1 MILLRYLPLM
11 GAAVGIAT
19 AIVWQIGLL
28 PGIGAALPLS
38 VVPVV
43 WFFRRPPEERQF
55 VTDYAGPTKLIAVLW
70 GLATIGH
77 FVPF

>member
-1 MILLRYLPLM
+1 MSLLRYLPLM
-11 GAAVGIAT
+11 WAGVGIAT

-38 VVPVV
+38 IVPIV
-43 WFFRRPPEERQF
+43 WFLRRPPDARQF

-77 FVPF
+77 FAPV